1 MDRRKL
7 ALMKMT
13 SSWIKYARPIV
24 VLFYVS
30 LISVFCINAEC
41 RADFKV
47 LFKENRLYM
56 DGKPFFFF
64 GVWGVVYNLQS
75 MKEHHVNTVFSGM
88 WTSTK
93 IIHEANKLGV
103 MIIPYPYGPSWDKQ
117 MERLVREIE
126 PKSAILA
133 WNIGDDLER
142 RHLEKVKEVYGIIRK
157 IDPNP
162 HRPIML
168 DSYSNCSKEK
178 GESRMG

>member
-1 MDRRKL
+1 MKSNIARAKYILITILCTFFISLLDLSL
-7 ALMKMT
+7 AIAKCNYNL
-13 SSWIKYARPIV
+13 
-24 VLFYVS
+24 
-30 LISVFCINAEC
+30 
-41 RADFKV
+41 KV
-47 LFKENRLYM
+47 RFRENRLYV
-56 DGKPFFFF
+56 DKKPFFIF
-64 GVWGVVYNLQS
+64 GVDGVVRSLRS
-75 MKEHHVNTVFSGM
+75 MKEHHVNTVFSDM
-88 WTSTK
+88 WTCTK
-93 IIHEANKLGV
+93 IIHEANKLGM